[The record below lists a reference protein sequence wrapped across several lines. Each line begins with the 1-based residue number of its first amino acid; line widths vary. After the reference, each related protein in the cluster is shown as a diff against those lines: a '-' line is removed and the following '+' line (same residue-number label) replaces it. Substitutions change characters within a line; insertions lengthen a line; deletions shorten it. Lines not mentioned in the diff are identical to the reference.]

1 MLKKY
6 VVIPAL
12 IAALYCAL
20 VFIFMPVS
28 FGTVQIRVAEALT
41 VLPYFTPSAIYGLFI
56 GCLLANII
64 GGAGILDIILGSL
77 STLVAA
83 FLTYKVKNKW
93 LAPVP
98 PIVINMF
105 VIGYVLNVY
114 YGMNYW
120 LAVVSVGA
128 GQLVSCMGLA
138 MLLLLQLEKYKER
151 LFE

>member
-64 GGAGILDIILGSL
+64 GGRNTGYYTGFAVYTCGGIFNIQSKEQMAG
-77 STLVAA
+77 T
-83 FLTYKVKNKW
+83 
-93 LAPVP
+93 VP

-128 GQLVSCMGLA
+128 GQLVSCMGLG